1 MRLARELYSARY
13 MGKLMEATAATG
25 DVLLLYVRQQVIIY
39 ASIYEAIIDYLL
51 FTKYKRRKE
60 VASLTR
66 DHEFIEVRV
75 QPGIV
80 MTFRNGNKKE
90 RLVLC
95 RVKQTTR
102 PVQNIRFKD
111 RLATAVSI
119 GFISQTYA
127 RDLQK
132 IYDLRNSIH
141 LVTATKRNIEIGIA
155 ESRLAYRRTLPII
168 DGIKSFVGQA

>member
-1 MRLARELYSARY
+1 
-13 MGKLMEATAATG
+13 MEATAATG

-39 ASIYEAIIDYLL
+39 ASIYEAMVDYLL
-51 FTKYKRRKE
+51 FTRYKQTKE
-60 VASLTR
+60 VKLLTR
-66 DHEFIEVRV
+66 DRELIEVRV

-80 MTFRNGNKKE
+80 MSFQSGRKKE

-111 RLATAVSI
+111 RLAAAVSI
-119 GFISQTYA
+119 GFISQAYA

-141 LVTATKRNIEIGIA
+141 LITATKRNIQIGIA

-168 DGIKSFVGQA
+168 AGIKTFVGQP